1 VPCPLNQPRGACD
14 WLHHARV
21 DPAGA
26 DLEDPEAHVL
36 AAAAAA
42 AAVAM
47 IAVAALACPQQN
59 LVAAA
64 GVFAQR

>member
-1 VPCPLNQPRGACD
+1 VPCPLDQPRGACD

-42 AAVAM
+42 VAM